1 MRPRISLGYASR
13 ERPWRAGWP
22 SYDFQSCCNSI
33 AGKGMRIVHETR
45 PRDLKGWME
54 CRDQA
59 RPRPIQNSSDARWV
73 GLTRLSFLAARG
85 AGPPSRSSL
94 RDRRTRRPPRGPPPA
109 VLIVNRSSEL
119 GLRLP
124 GGRDAAPVLRRAED
138 VLGLRERDE
147 REVEPPRLPVEA
159 GQVQERPAPALEVR
173 PVVLP
178 MEPLEGVEQER
189 LRALRIVPVR
199 REHAGREEC
208 LAEVAWVGG
217 RLRLVQCPIEG
228 QARVVPPAEFHQCV
242 PLSQEGQRAH
252 CGIGGCPGEVRIY
265 VRRLGPSEGSLF
277 LDAVMERGLKRLDVH
292 RRPENWTDAFCPLR
306 P

>member
-1 MRPRISLGYASR
+1 MRPRISLGYASM

-45 PRDLKGWME
+45 PRDLKGWMD

-59 RPRPIQNSSDARWV
+59 SRGRSRTAATRGGWASHDFLSQEGPEAPRFRGHAFAIVEHD
-73 GLTRLSFLAARG
+73 GLGEVFA
-85 AGPPSRSSL
+85 
-94 RDRRTRRPPRGPPPA
+94 PA
-109 VLIVNRSSEL
+109 VLIVNRTPEL

-124 GGRDAAPVLRRAED
+124 GGRDPAPVLRRAED
-138 VLGLRERDE
+138 VLGLREGDK
-147 REVEPPRLPVEA
+147 REIEPPRLAVEA
-159 GQVQERPAPALEVR
+159 RQGEERPAPPREGP

-178 MEPLEGVEQER
+178 MEPLEGVEPER

-208 LAEVAWVGG
+208 LAEETWLAG

-228 QARVVPPAEFHQCV
+228 QARVVPPAEFHQ
-242 PLSQEGQRAH
+242 
-252 CGIGGCPGEVRIY
+252 
-265 VRRLGPSEGSLF
+265 
-277 LDAVMERGLKRLDVH
+277 
-292 RRPENWTDAFCPLR
+292 
-306 P
+306 